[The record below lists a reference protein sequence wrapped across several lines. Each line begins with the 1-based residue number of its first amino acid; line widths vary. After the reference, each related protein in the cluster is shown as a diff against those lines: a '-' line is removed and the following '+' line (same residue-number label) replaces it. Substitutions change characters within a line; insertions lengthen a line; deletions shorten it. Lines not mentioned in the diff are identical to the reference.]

1 MKSKK
6 SLYSKE
12 ARLQRRKHRVATLI
26 KKTATS
32 PRLIVWKS
40 NTHTSAQIVD
50 AQGKVLAYTT
60 DKDTKGTKTERA
72 FAVGK
77 IIAEQAKKQ
86 NVDTVVFDRNGNRYH
101 GRIKAVSEWAREGGL
116 QN

>member
-1 MKSKK
+1 MKSKN
-6 SLYSKE
+6 SLYSKH
-12 ARLQRRKHRVATLI
+12 ARLQRRKHRVSTLI
-26 KKTATS
+26 KKTMTA

-50 AQGKVLAYTT
+50 AQGKVLAYMT

-77 IIAEQAKKQ
+77 SIAELAKKQ
-86 NVDTVVFDRNGNRYH
+86 HLDSVVFDRNGNRYH
-101 GRIKAVSEWAREGGL
+101 GRIKALADAAREAGL
-116 QN
+116 NF